1 LGTDHEKGFVTHDD
15 NHIHGLFSR
24 ADPGPWSG
32 IGARKWGLM
41 NVDSPGIR
49 CMLMR
54 GGTSKGAFFVAEDLP
69 PDPGERDDLL
79 LRVMGSPD
87 TRQIDGVGG
96 AHPLTT
102 KVAVVSSSARAGA
115 DLDYLFLQVSVDRA
129 EVTDKQN
136 CGNMLAAVGPFA
148 LERGLIDAE
157 DGRASARIMM
167 VNTGRIAVASFPVE
181 HGRPVYSGDVEI
193 AGVPGSA
200 AGIVIEFEDIAG
212 SSTGSLLPTGQVI
225 DEVEGV
231 EATLIDNGMPVV
243 VLRAADLSVTG
254 YEPCQELEANEGFKE
269 KLEAIRLTAG
279 PMMNL
284 DDVSGTTV
292 PKLTLVSAPKEGG
305 ALNTRTFI
313 PHRCHQAIGVLGA
326 VSVATAALWP
336 GSVVAGLVDISPG
349 SDIVRLEHPT
359 GSFDATIR
367 LGPGPD
373 PEILGAGILRTA
385 RKLMDGTV
393 FPRSYL

>member
-1 LGTDHEKGFVTHDD
+1 
-15 NHIHGLFSR
+15 
-24 ADPGPWSG
+24 
-32 IGARKWGLM
+32 
-41 NVDSPGIR
+41 
-49 CMLMR
+49 
-54 GGTSKGAFFVAEDLP
+54 
-69 PDPGERDDLL
+69 
-79 LRVMGSPD
+79 
-87 TRQIDGVGG
+87 
-96 AHPLTT
+96 
-102 KVAVVSSSARAGA
+102 
-115 DLDYLFLQVSVDRA
+115 
-129 EVTDKQN
+129 VTDKQN

-284 DDVSGTTV
+284 GDVSGTTV